1 MLEGD
6 LDVRKL
12 LNTFYVTLPDV
23 YLTLDGEN
31 IVVRKENEI
40 LRRVPLHN
48 LEGIVTFG
56 YIGASPALIG
66 ACAERGIALTFLTT
80 SGRFLAN
87 VCGIERGNVKLRK
100 TQYKLSDNEVDGLH
114 IAKNML
120 VGKLYNSRWV
130 LERAIRDHA
139 LRIDVNRVSHA
150 AKQISNTIPLLRQAK
165 ASGELFG
172 LEGEA
177 ASRYFGA
184 FDELILQNKKHFFFH
199 SRSRRPPLD
208 NVNAMLSFVYTLLEG
223 DVTAALCA
231 VGLDPYMGFLHK
243 TRPGRRSLAL
253 DLMEELRSPL
263 ADRFVL
269 TLVNTKQVDP
279 SGFVQKENG
288 AVLMRDETRKDFLAA
303 WQTRKS
309 EKLSHPFLKEKI
321 EWGLVAHTQALLL
334 ARTLRGDLDEYPP
347 FLWK

>member
-1 MLEGD
+1 M
-6 LDVRKL
+6 RKL

-23 YLTLDGEN
+23 YLALDGEN
-31 IVVRKENEI
+31 IVVRKEQEVI
-40 LRRVPLHN
+40 RRVPLHN

-56 YIGASPALIG
+56 YTGASPALMG
-66 ACAERGIALTFLTT
+66 ACAERGIALTFLTA

-87 VCGIERGNVKLRK
+87 ISGIEKGNTKLRK
-100 TQYKLSDNEVDGLH
+100 TQYRLSDNEMEGLP

-120 VGKLYNSRWV
+120 VGKLHNSRWV
-130 LERAIRDHA
+130 LERAVRDHE
-139 LRIDVNRVSHA
+139 LRIDADKVSRA
-150 AKQISNTIPLLRQAK
+150 AEQISNSIPLLRQAK
-165 ASGELFG
+165 TSGELFG
-172 LEGEA
+172 IEGEA

-184 FDELILQNKKHFFFH
+184 FDELILHNKKHFFFYA
-199 SRSRRPPLD
+199 RSRRPPLD

-243 TRPGRRSLAL
+243 DRPGRRSLAL

-269 TLVNTKQVDP
+269 TLINTRQIDA
-279 SGFVQKENG
+279 SGFFKKENG
-288 AVLMRDETRKDFLAA
+288 AVLMRDETRKDFLTA
-303 WQTRKS
+303 WQARKN

-334 ARTLRGDLDEYPP
+334 TRTLRGDLDEYPP